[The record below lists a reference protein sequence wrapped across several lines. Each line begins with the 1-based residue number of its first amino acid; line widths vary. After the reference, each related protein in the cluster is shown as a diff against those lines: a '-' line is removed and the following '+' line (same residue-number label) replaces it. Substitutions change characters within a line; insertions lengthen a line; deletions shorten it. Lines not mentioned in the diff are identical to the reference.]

1 MSIHSSTPTL
11 SPAGIAALEAINAR
25 SPKARPHE
33 ALPDV
38 CPSRLP
44 RHVAIIMDGNG
55 RWANERQQP
64 RMMGHRA
71 GAKSVRSLMETV
83 GELGI
88 ECVTLYSFSMDNWKR
103 PQAEVE
109 ALMHLYLEYMSLER
123 PALMD
128 NNVRFRQ
135 IGRSADLP
143 PIIQAGV
150 AALEAATAHHT
161 CATLCLAV
169 NYGSR
174 AEITD
179 AARAIARQVASGEL
193 KPEDITE
200 DTLSANLYAPD
211 LPEPDLLIRT
221 AGEMRLSNYLL
232 WQISYAELYVT
243 PTLWPDFGRE
253 QFLDSIRE
261 YARRS
266 RRFGGLNTS
275 AT

>member
-1 MSIHSSTPTL
+1 VSLHPPITSL
-11 SPAGIAALEAINAR
+11 SPAGIAALEAIRIR

-33 ALPDV
+33 VLPDV

-44 RHVAIIMDGNG
+44 RHVAVIMDGNG
-55 RWANERQQP
+55 RWASDRSQP
-64 RMMGHRA
+64 RMLGHRA

-83 GELGI
+83 GDLGI
-88 ECVTLYSFSMDNWKR
+88 ECITLYSFSMDNWKR

-109 ALMHLYLEYMSLER
+109 ALMHLYLEYMAIER

-128 NNVRFRQ
+128 NNIRFRQ

-143 PIIQAGV
+143 PIIQEGV

-161 CATLCLAV
+161 SATLCLAV
-169 NYGSR
+169 NYASR

-179 AARAIARQVASGEL
+179 ATRAIARKVASGEL
-193 KPEDITE
+193 SPDDITE
-200 DTLSANLYAPD
+200 DTISASLYAPD
-211 LPEPDLLIRT
+211 VPDPDLLIRT

-253 QFLDSIRE
+253 QFLDAIRE
-261 YARRS
+261 YSRRS
-266 RRFGGLNTS
+266 RRFGGLAPA

>member
-11 SPAGIAALEAINAR
+11 SPAGIAALEAIHAR

-33 ALPDV
+33 VLPDV

-44 RHVAIIMDGNG
+44 RHVALIMDGNG
-55 RWANERQQP
+55 RWANQRQQP
-64 RMMGHRA
+64 RMVGHRA

-83 GELGI
+83 GDLGI

-135 IGRSADLP
+135 IGRGSDLP
-143 PIIQAGV
+143 PIIQQGV

-161 CATLCLAV
+161 SATLCLAV

-179 AARAIARQVASGEL
+179 AARNIARQVAAGAL
-193 KPEDITE
+193 KPDDITE

-266 RRFGGLNTS
+266 RRFGGLNAPS
-275 AT
+275 A